1 MKEKKIS
8 RVKNIHDNFKQSIW
22 LDFIDRQIMRS
33 GKLQQ
38 LIAEDGIR
46 GVTSNPAI
54 FEQAIS
60 ASADYDEDILSTAKT
75 NSDPEEIFFQLAIR
89 DIQQAA
95 DIFAPV
101 YDEEVS

>member
-8 RVKNIHDNFKQSIW
+8 RVKNIHDDFKQSIW
-22 LDFIDRQIMRS
+22 LDFIDREIMRS
-33 GKLQQ
+33 GKLQR
-38 LIAEDGIR
+38 LIGEDGIR

-60 ASADYDEDILSTAKT
+60 SSADYDQDIFNIAKT
-75 NSDPEEIFFQLAIR
+75 VTDPERIFYALAIK

-95 DIFAPV
+95 DLFSGV
-101 YDEEVS
+101 YNEE